1 LQVLFD
7 YHCMT
12 CKGLL
17 HLRNF
22 IQLHDFKFKFIL
34 QVHMLWLTRNM
45 LWEHI
50 ASYMISGLRSYCRYI
65 CCDLLGHVVRTCCLY
80 IISINYMITGLSSY
94 CRYICYDLLGH
105 VASYMISGL
114 RLYFGYHVT
123 MLTVIVCHLDF
134 IIWHVDYML
143 SCLW

>member
-1 LQVLFD
+1 MQVLFD

-12 CKGLL
+12 CKDLL

-65 CCDLLGHVVRTCCLY
+65 CCDLLGHVVGTCCLY
-80 IISINYMITGLSSY
+80 IISINYMISGLSSY
-94 CRYICYDLLGH
+94 CRYICYDLLGQ
-105 VASYMISGL
+105 VASYMISDL
-114 RLYFGYHVT
+114 RSYFRNHVT
-123 MLTVIVCHLDF
+123 MLWPVCCMISYLCQCF
-134 IIWHVDYML
+134 RYMIYI
-143 SCLW
+143 